1 VTVAVPTVLDKH
13 RSDRTLTEKVL
24 DDLASAYASI

>member
-24 DDLASAYASI
+24 DLASAYASI